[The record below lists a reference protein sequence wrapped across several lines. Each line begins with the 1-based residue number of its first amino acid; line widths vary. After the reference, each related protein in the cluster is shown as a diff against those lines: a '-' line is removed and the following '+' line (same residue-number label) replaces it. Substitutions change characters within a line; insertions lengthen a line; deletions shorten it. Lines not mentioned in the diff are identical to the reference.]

1 MPSQLL
7 TKIVYI
13 HAVFNKIYAIKE
25 SISGDATKMTING
38 IFFDLYGT
46 LLVYGNM
53 DAAWSDW
60 LKALHAQLKLR
71 GFTRS
76 IDSLAKS
83 CDQFYSKSE
92 PTPRQHNLTVFEQR
106 IQNLSYDLELN
117 LTAEDIKVIAN
128 KVANAWQKHI
138 SLDSEVHCVLST
150 LHGSKKLALV
160 SNFDHPPHVRSVLSE
175 LSLTPYFDSVVIS
188 AEVGIKKPDPRIF
201 DSALEQT
208 GLKPEEV
215 IYVGDTEDDTKAARA
230 AGIVPIHIQRDNE
243 GNAFDFRVNEHNLEQ
258 TESRLDVRTI
268 TKLSEL
274 LTSFL

>member
-1 MPSQLL
+1 
-7 TKIVYI
+7 
-13 HAVFNKIYAIKE
+13 
-25 SISGDATKMTING
+25 MTING

-60 LKALHAQLKLR
+60 LKTLHAQLRSR
-71 GFTRS
+71 GLTLS
-76 IDSLAKS
+76 MESLAKT

-106 IQNLSYDLELN
+106 IQNLCFDLELN
-117 LTAEDIKVIAN
+117 LTAEDIKMIAN
-128 KVANAWQKHI
+128 RVANAWQKHI
-138 SLDSEVHCVLST
+138 SLDPEAHHVLQT
-150 LHGSKKLALV
+150 LHRSKKLALV
-160 SNFDHPPHVRSVLSE
+160 SNFDHPPHVHSVLSKFG
-175 LSLTPYFDSVVIS
+175 LTPYFDSVVIS
-188 AEVGIKKPDPRIF
+188 AEVGVKKPDPRIF
-201 DSALEQT
+201 DAALEQT
-208 GLKPEEV
+208 GIKPEEA

-243 GNAFDFRVNEHNLEQ
+243 GNAFDFSVNTHNLQQEKF
-258 TESRLDVRTI
+258 THDVRTI

>member
-1 MPSQLL
+1 M
-7 TKIVYI
+7 
-13 HAVFNKIYAIKE
+13 
-25 SISGDATKMTING
+25 KMTING

-60 LKALHAQLKLR
+60 LNALYEQLRLR
-71 GFTRS
+71 GFTLS
-76 IDSLAKS
+76 IDSLAKT
-83 CDQFYSKSE
+83 CDQFYSKNE

-106 IQNLSYDLELN
+106 IQNLCFDLKLN
-117 LTAEDIKVIAN
+117 LAAEDIKVIAN

-138 SLDSEVHCVLST
+138 SLDPEAHSVLHT
-150 LHGSKKLALV
+150 LHRFKKLALV
-160 SNFDHPPHVRSVLSE
+160 SNFDHPLHVHSVLST
-175 LSLTPYFDSVVIS
+175 LGLTPYFDSVVIS

-201 DSALEQT
+201 DSVFEQT

-215 IYVGDTEDDTKAARA
+215 IYVGDTEDDTKAAHA
-230 AGIVPIHIQRDNE
+230 AGIVPIVIQRDNE
-243 GNAFDFRVNEHNLEQ
+243 GNAFDFSVNTHNLQEEKS
-258 TESRLDVRTI
+258 TLDVPTI

>member
-1 MPSQLL
+1 
-7 TKIVYI
+7 
-13 HAVFNKIYAIKE
+13 
-25 SISGDATKMTING
+25 MTING

-60 LKALHAQLKLR
+60 LNVLHAQLKLR
-71 GFTRS
+71 GLTLS
-76 IDSLAKS
+76 IDSLAKT

-92 PTPRQHNLTVFEQR
+92 PTPLQHNLTVFEQR
-106 IQNLSYDLELN
+106 IQNLCFDLKLN
-117 LTAEDIKVIAN
+117 LAAEEIKVTAN

-138 SLDSEVHCVLST
+138 SLDPEVHSVLPT

-160 SNFDHPPHVRSVLSE
+160 SNFDHPPHVHSVLST
-175 LSLTPYFDSVVIS
+175 LGLTPYFDSIVIS

-201 DSALEQT
+201 DSAFEQT

-243 GNAFDFRVNEHNLEQ
+243 GNAFDFSVNKPNLGQ
-258 TESRLDVRTI
+258 TEFPPDVKTI
-268 TKLSEL
+268 TKLSDL
-274 LTSFL
+274 LISFL

>member
-1 MPSQLL
+1 
-7 TKIVYI
+7 
-13 HAVFNKIYAIKE
+13 
-25 SISGDATKMTING
+25 MTING

-60 LKALHAQLKLR
+60 LNTLHAQLKLR

-106 IQNLSYDLELN
+106 IQNLCFDLELN
-117 LTAEDIKVIAN
+117 LAAEDIKMIAN
-128 KVANAWQKHI
+128 RVANAWQKHI
-138 SLDSEVHCVLST
+138 SLDPEAHDVLHT
-150 LHGSKKLALV
+150 LYRSQKLALV
-160 SNFDHPPHVRSVLSE
+160 SNFDHPPHVHSVISTLG
-175 LSLTPYFDSVVIS
+175 LTRYFDSVVIS
-188 AEVGIKKPDPRIF
+188 AEVGVKKPDPRIF
-201 DSALEQT
+201 DAALEQT
-208 GLKPEEV
+208 GIKPEEV
-215 IYVGDTEDDTKAARA
+215 IYVGDTDDDTKAARA
-230 AGIVPIHIQRDNE
+230 AGIVPILIQRNNE
-243 GNAFDFRVNEHNLEQ
+243 GNAFDFSINKHNLEQ

-274 LTSFL
+274 PTQFL

>member
-1 MPSQLL
+1 M
-7 TKIVYI
+7 
-13 HAVFNKIYAIKE
+13 
-25 SISGDATKMTING
+25 KMTING

-71 GFTRS
+71 GFTGS

-117 LTAEDIKVIAN
+117 LTAENINVIAN
-128 KVANAWQKHI
+128 KIANAWQKHI
-138 SLDSEVHCVLST
+138 SLDPEAHRVLNT
-150 LHGSKKLALV
+150 LQHSKKLALV
-160 SNFDHPPHVRSVLSE
+160 TNFDHPPHVHSVLST
-175 LSLTPYFDSVVIS
+175 LGLTPYFDSVVIS

-201 DSALEQT
+201 DTTLEQT

-230 AGIVPIHIQRDNE
+230 AGIVPILIQRDTE
-243 GNAFDFRVNEHNLEQ
+243 GNTLDFSVNTHNLQ
-258 TESRLDVRTI
+258 QKKFTLDVKTI